1 VSIRLATGPV
11 TWGVDFAD
19 APDNPPWPL
28 VLDEIAASGVGALEL
43 GPVGYLPEEP
53 DELRAALTARDLT
66 AVGSFV
72 FEDLHDPTRASAIAS
87 VAERACAAIAA
98 AGGRVLVIIDRPV
111 PARAATAGRAD
122 AAVRMTGARWR
133 GLLDAFARVAAV
145 ARDHGLRPVVHPH
158 AGSQL
163 EFEDEIERF
172 LADSDLDLC
181 LDTGH
186 LAYARV
192 DPVALVARA
201 APRIGH
207 VHLKDVDGAV
217 QARVDAE
224 RLDFWTAV
232 EAGVF
237 CPLGSGV
244 VDLDGVLAALAR
256 HEYDGFATIEQDR
269 VRGTGTPLADLR
281 RSVDACRRALP
292 ALSPAR

>member
-19 APDNPPWPL
+19 APGNPPWPL

-43 GPVGYLPEEP
+43 GPVGYLPEAP
-53 DELRAALTARDLT
+53 GELRAALTARDLT

-72 FEDLHDPTRASAIAS
+72 FEDLHDPTRRWAIAS
-87 VAERACAAIAA
+87 VAERACAAVAA
-98 AGGRVLVIIDRPV
+98 AGGRVLVIIDRPAG
-111 PARAATAGRAD
+111 ARAASAGRAD
-122 AAVRMTGARWR
+122 AAVRITGARWR
-133 GLLDAFARVAAV
+133 GLLDAIARVAAI
-145 ARDHGLRPVVHPH
+145 AHDHGLRPVVHPH
-158 AGSQL
+158 AGSRL
-163 EFEDEIERF
+163 EFEDEIDRF
-172 LADSDLDLC
+172 LADSNLDLC

-207 VHLKDVDGAV
+207 VHLKDVDAAV
-217 QARVDAE
+217 LARVDAE
-224 RLDFWTAV
+224 RHDFWTAI

-237 CPLGSGV
+237 CPLGAGV
-244 VDLDGVLAALAR
+244 VDLDEVLAALAR
-256 HEYDGFATIEQDR
+256 HGYDGFATIEQDR

-281 RSVDACRRALP
+281 RSVDACRRALR
-292 ALSPAR
+292 AVEPAR